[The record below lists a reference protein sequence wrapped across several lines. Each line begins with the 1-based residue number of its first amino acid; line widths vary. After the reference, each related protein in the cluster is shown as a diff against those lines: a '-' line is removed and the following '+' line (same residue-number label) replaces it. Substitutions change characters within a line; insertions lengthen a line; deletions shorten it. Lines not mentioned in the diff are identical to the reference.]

1 MTGFQARSGSPLSS
15 PNTRTIALP
24 TSPMFIYSRQIA
36 LACFWAS
43 IGLYLFTRALLM
55 LKPGPLE
62 SSPRGVSPMWDVG
75 ALPSVSMFVENS
87 RHYGLDSPD
96 ANTEWAALVPSEDGV
111 IHIGPE
117 KTPFLPAIFHQLKCL
132 DIIRQAYLTEGTDG
146 NNSLPRHCLNYLRQS
161 LLCRTDLRLEPVVDP
176 FGPHAVQPY
185 GRRTC
190 QDWRVVYKAFE
201 DQMDF

>member
-1 MTGFQARSGSPLSS
+1 
-15 PNTRTIALP
+15 
-24 TSPMFIYSRQIA
+24 MFTYSRQIA
-36 LACFWAS
+36 FACFCAS
-43 IGLYLFTRALLM
+43 IGLYLFTRALLT
-55 LKPGPLE
+55 LKPVPPE
-62 SSPRGVSPMWDVG
+62 SSPRGLSPVWDVG

-96 ANTEWAALVPSEDGV
+96 ANEEWAALFPSEDGV
-111 IHIGPE
+111 VHIGPE

-132 DIIRQAYLTEGTDG
+132 DLIRRAYLTEGAYDT
-146 NNSLPRHCLNYLRQS
+146 LARHCLNYLRQS
-161 LLCRTDLRLEPVVDP
+161 LLCRPDLRLEPVVDP

-201 DQMDF
+201 DQKDF